1 SAAERRGPVRLPLVL
16 AGLGAG
22 GCCLGAS
29 CRRSCPGA
37 AVDCARHALG
47 WVGLLAVLA
56 ERYSVSTRTPAMGRR
71 DHHRRR
77 ARGDRDHGWSHTSA
91 PRPAGSSWVRAW
103 PSSPSPQL
111 PRISPR
117 SWGASW
123 SSAIRLES
131 ACPQSSDVS
140 SLSSSLSPMRQS
152 CVLLL

>member
-1 SAAERRGPVRLPLVL
+1 SFHTRAHAERHHGDLVGEDERRWWLIWPWLWARRSERTSRSWSSSAVRHWPPGASASSAAERRGPVRLPLVL

-71 DHHRRR
+71 
-77 ARGDRDHGWSHTSA
+77 
-91 PRPAGSSWVRAW
+91 
-103 PSSPSPQL
+103 
-111 PRISPR
+111 
-117 SWGASW
+117 
-123 SSAIRLES
+123 
-131 ACPQSSDVS
+131 
-140 SLSSSLSPMRQS
+140 
-152 CVLLL
+152 